1 MLSEKSILR
10 TVPAFPAFLAL
21 LVLLFAGLPEP
32 VAAIEKPRIRI
43 SVENY
48 PGHVQTEAVR
58 HFAEELEAR
67 IGDRYAIEFYHSGQ
81 LFRDRDVLAAMS
93 AGNAEIAVPGTW
105 QIDRYERSVA
115 AFLLPACFAR
125 DPEVIHALS
134 DGPLGAEIS
143 RRMEESLNVVVLGRW
158 LDLGHAHLFFAGR
171 RVTSHREIENLR
183 IRVAGGLGN
192 ELRIR
197 TLGGLPV
204 VIPWNDLPFYLQ
216 QKRLDG
222 VLTTY
227 ETALSGRLW
236 EYGIRYAFEDH
247 QYFAQYVPLMRRTF
261 WNRLSPDDRRTIRE
275 VWESV
280 VDTQRRA
287 AVRAQEEARLV
298 LERNG
303 IEIVEPKVEELEAT
317 RLQLLLVQEQMAH
330 TLGIPPSILR
340 LLTGAL

>member
-1 MLSEKSILR
+1 MLSGRSILR
-10 TVPAFPAFLAL
+10 TVPAFLAVL
-21 LVLLFAGLPEP
+21 LLLFAGIPEP
-32 VAAIEKPRIRI
+32 VAAVEKPRIRI

-58 HFAEELEAR
+58 HFAAELKAR
-67 IGDRYAIEFYHSGQ
+67 LGDRYAIEFYHSGQ
-81 LFRDRDVLAAMS
+81 LFRDRDVLAALS

-105 QIDRYERSVA
+105 QIDPYERSVA
-115 AFLLPACFAR
+115 AFLLPACFAQS
-125 DPEVIHALS
+125 PEVIHALS

-158 LDLGHAHLFFAGR
+158 LDLGHAHLFFSGR
-171 RVTSHREIENLR
+171 RVSSHQEIEDLR

-197 TLGGLPV
+197 TLGALPV
-204 VIPWNDLPFYLQ
+204 SIPWNDLPFYVQ

-227 ETALSGRLW
+227 ETARSGRLW

-261 WNRLSPDDRRTIRE
+261 WNRLSSEDRRTIRE
-275 VWESV
+275 VWESM
-280 VDTQRRA
+280 VDTQRQA
-287 AVRAQEEARLV
+287 AISAQAEARLV

-303 IEIVEPKVEELEAT
+303 IEVVEPKAEELEAT
-317 RLQLLLVQEQMAH
+317 RLRLLREQDRIAH
-330 TLGIPPSILR
+330 ALGIPPSVLR
-340 LLTGAL
+340 LLVGSR

>member
-1 MLSEKSILR
+1 MLRSK
-10 TVPAFPAFLAL
+10 TAFRRARALFLFL
-21 LVLLFAGLPEP
+21 PLVLLFVGLPEP
-32 VAAIEKPRIRI
+32 VAAREKPRIRI

-58 HFAEELEAR
+58 RFAEELEVR
-67 IGDRYAIEFYHSGQ
+67 LGDRYAIEFYHSGE
-81 LFRDRDVLAAMS
+81 LFRDRDVLSAMS

-105 QIDRYERSVA
+105 QIDRFERSVA
-115 AFLLPACFAR
+115 AFLLPACFGR
-125 DPEVIHALS
+125 SPEAIHALS
-134 DGPLGAEIS
+134 DGVFGEEIN

-158 LDLGHAHLFFAGR
+158 LDLGHAHLYFSDR

-192 ELRIR
+192 ELRIQ

-222 VLTTY
+222 VLTTH
-227 ETALSGRLW
+227 ETARSGRLW
-236 EYGIRYAFEDH
+236 EYGIHYALEDY

-261 WNRLSPDDRRTIRE
+261 WNRLSSEDRRTIRE

-280 VDTQRRA
+280 VDTQRQA
-287 AVRAQEEARLV
+287 AIRAQEEARLV

-303 IEIVEPKVEELEAT
+303 IEIVEPKIEEMEAT
-317 RLQLLLVQEQMAH
+317 RLQLLLSQEQMSH
-330 TLGIPPSILR
+330 TLGIPPSVLR
-340 LLTGAL
+340 LLTSAL